1 MKITPKLIVKGVRYL
16 KHYGF
21 KEFLIRFKEKQ
32 QREDIPYEPWYE
44 KHKATF
50 EQLNKQKKTA
60 QKWLEKENQAPKI
73 SIVVPLYHTP
83 ERFLREMI
91 ASVLA
96 QSYPNWQLCLAD
108 GSDRIDETV
117 VVEKGQK
124 PAMCPDDGLHG
135 VIREYIED
143 ERICYGIVPKNLG
156 IAGNTNAALTMAD
169 GDYIAFLDHDD
180 VLAPDALY
188 EAVLLMQQGCD
199 MIYTDEDKIDA
210 AGEHHLEPH
219 FKPDFNEDLLRS
231 NNYITHF
238 LLVKRELLE
247 QVGNLD
253 AAFDGAQ
260 DYDFVLRCSEKA
272 EKIGHIPKILYH
284 WRTHQDSTA
293 GDPFSKRYVV
303 DAGKRAIEA
312 HIRRMGEEAVV
323 TPTKQI
329 GFYMTDYQVKG
340 NPLVSIII
348 PNKDEVESL
357 KKCLASIEKSTYRNY
372 EVIVV
377 ENNSCAQTFSYY
389 ERITSNYFE
398 KTEESNSTS
407 GAVKEMSSDALPGAR
422 YEGTLRGGQR
432 ICVAVWREG
441 FNYSKL
447 NNFGAAFARGEYL
460 VLLNNDIEM
469 ISRDWL
475 ERMVSNCMR
484 RSVGIVGAKLLYPD
498 NTIQHAGIVV
508 GIGGNVRGI
517 AANMFVGLPRELGGY
532 LHKANLQMNY
542 SAVTAACLMV
552 RKSIYEEVGGFTEA
566 LTVAF
571 NDVDFCL
578 RVRKAGYLIVYNPRV
593 EAYHFESKSRGQ
605 EDTPEKLDR
614 FQREIEYMRTNWIDI
629 LKNGDPYYNPNLSRV
644 YTNYSLNDD

>member
-1 MKITPKLIVKGVRYL
+1 MKITPKMIAKGIKYL

-21 KEFLIRFKEKQ
+21 QEFLIRLKEKQ
-32 QREDIPYEPWYE
+32 QRDDIPYEPWYE
-44 KHKATF
+44 KHKATV

-60 QKWLEKENQAPKI
+60 QRWIEKQNQAPKI

-108 GSDRIDETV
+108 GSDRIEISV
-117 VVEKGQK
+117 KGK
-124 PAMCPDDGLHG
+124 KNEEPVTCPDDSLHD
-135 VIREYIED
+135 IMREYMSD

-199 MIYTDEDKIDA
+199 MIYTDEDKIDTN
-210 AGEHHLEPH
+210 GEHHLEPH

-238 LLVKRELLE
+238 LLIKRELLE

-253 AAFDGAQ
+253 ESFDGAQ

-272 EKIGHIPKILYH
+272 KKIGHVPKILYH

-303 DAGKRAIEA
+303 DAGRRAIEA
-312 HIRRMGEEAVV
+312 HIHRMGEEAEV
-323 TPTKQI
+323 TPTKQV
-329 GFYMTDYQVKG
+329 GFYMTDYKVKE

-348 PNKDEVESL
+348 PNKDEVDSL
-357 KKCLASIEKSTYRNY
+357 KKCLASIEKSTYRNF

-377 ENNSCAQTFSYY
+377 ENNSCEQTFSYY
-389 ERITSNYFE
+389 EKISSKHYE
-398 KTEESNSTS
+398 ESGTEE
-407 GAVKEMSSDALPGAR
+407 R

-432 ICVAVWREG
+432 ICVAVWKEG

-447 NNFGAAFARGEYL
+447 NNFGAKFAKGEYL
-460 VLLNNDIEM
+460 VLLNNDIEI

-484 RSVGIVGAKLLYPD
+484 KNVGIVGAKLLYPD

-517 AANMFVGLPRELGGY
+517 ATNMFVGLPRELGGY

-593 EAYHFESKSRGQ
+593 EAYHYESKSRGQ

-614 FQREIEYMRTNWIDI
+614 FQQEIEYMRTNWITI
-629 LKNGDPYYNPNLSRV
+629 LKEGDPYYNPNLSRV

>member
-1 MKITPKLIVKGVRYL
+1 MKITPKMIAKGIKYL

-21 KEFLIRFKEKQ
+21 QEFLIRLKEKQ
-32 QREDIPYEPWYE
+32 QRDDIPYEPWYE
-44 KHKATF
+44 KHKATV

-60 QKWLEKENQAPKI
+60 QRWLEKENQAPKI

-91 ASVLA
+91 ASVQA

-108 GSDRIDETV
+108 GSDRVDDSVKVKKNEEPV
-117 VVEKGQK
+117 K
-124 PAMCPDDGLHG
+124 CPDDGLHA
-135 VIREYIED
+135 VIREYIKD

-210 AGEHHLEPH
+210 EKEHHLEPH

-238 LLVKRELLE
+238 LLVKKELLE

-253 AAFDGAQ
+253 ESFDGAQ

-272 EKIGHIPKILYH
+272 KKIGHVPKILYH

-303 DAGKRAIEA
+303 DAGRRAIEA
-312 HIRRMGEEAVV
+312 HIHRMGEEAEV
-323 TPTKQI
+323 TPTKQV
-329 GFYMTDYQVKG
+329 GFYMTDYKVKE

-348 PNKDEVESL
+348 PNKDEVDSL
-357 KKCLASIEKSTYRNY
+357 KKCLASIEKSTYQNF

-389 ERITSNYFE
+389 EKISSKHY
-398 KTEESNSTS
+398 EESGN
-407 GAVKEMSSDALPGAR
+407 EER

-432 ICVAVWREG
+432 LCVAVWKEG

-447 NNFGAAFARGEYL
+447 NNFGAKFAKGEYL
-460 VLLNNDIEM
+460 VLLNNDIEI

-484 RSVGIVGAKLLYPD
+484 KNVGIVGAKLLYPD

-593 EAYHFESKSRGQ
+593 EAYHYESKSRGQ

-614 FQREIEYMRTNWIDI
+614 FQQEIEYMRTNWITI
-629 LKNGDPYYNPNLSRV
+629 LKEGDPYYNPNLSRV